1 MLQSNASRI
10 APWGTLGKI
19 VFHWLKELFVLVK
32 VDIC

>member
-10 APWGTLGKI
+10 EPWGTLAKT

-32 VDIC
+32 VGIC